1 MSDISA
7 SDSVLWSPCGILN
20 SVIAVQ
26 MQIIFSAP
34 CLGEW
39 GCLSAGSGTALL
51 VECCSRVPSTFTL
64 SLGLCLWLLCSLCVC
79 RAGPAHSC
87 RECCA
92 GPQCLS
98 PAGPPTLPHTP
109 ALCPYRDLAAPALRA
124 LRSFGFKLLLMK
136 RGLCALLSQQLAS
149 VMFLLGKLRAA
160 LYNCQ
165 MFSSSKT

>member
-1 MSDISA
+1 M
-7 SDSVLWSPCGILN
+7 
-20 SVIAVQ
+20 
-26 MQIIFSAP
+26 
-34 CLGEW
+34 
-39 GCLSAGSGTALL
+39 
-51 VECCSRVPSTFTL
+51 RL
-64 SLGLCLWLLCSLCVC
+64 SLCWKWHSFAGGVLLQSSQHLHPEPWPVPLAAVLSVCVQGRASPFLW
-79 RAGPAHSC
+79 
-87 RECCA
+87 ECCA

-124 LRSFGFKLLLMK
+124 LRSFAFKLLLMK